1 MMQRRSFLTLL
12 GGAAAALPLAAR
24 AQQRPAMPVIGY
36 LGWRTEAGDASN
48 VEAFRQGLRESGFI
62 LGQNVAIEFRWAD
75 GQNNRLPALA
85 ADLVR
90 RRVNVLVC
98 AGGPAVPVA
107 KAATSTIPIVF
118 STGDD
123 PIERGLV
130 ASLNRPGGNLTGMTT
145 WTRAL
150 VAKRVGLLRD
160 LVPEVTQFAYL
171 IDAREDNDYQITDA
185 QAAARQI
192 GRELVILRARADA
205 DIDAAFATMVERSVG
220 ALLATANSVWKGFII
235 ALAMRHRLPAIYD
248 TREWA
253 VAGGLIS
260 YGTSFTDSY
269 HHVGAY
275 AGRILKGEKPA
286 DLPVMQPTRFEL
298 VINLSTAKALKLT
311 IPPGILAIADEV
323 IE

>member
-1 MMQRRSFLTLL
+1 MRRREFVTIL
-12 GGAAAALPLAAR
+12 GGAAAAWPLAAG
-24 AQQRPAMPVIGY
+24 AQQPAMPVVGY

-98 AGGPAVPVA
+98 AGGPAAPVA

-160 LVPEVTQFAYL
+160 LVPEVTQFAHL

-192 GRELVILRARADA
+192 GRELVILRARTDA

-220 ALLATANSVWKGFII
+220 ALLATTNSVRKGFII

-260 YGTSFTDSY
+260 YGTSITDSY

-275 AGRILKGEKPA
+275 TGRILKGEKPA
-286 DLPVMQPTRFEL
+286 DQPVMQPTRFEL

-311 IPPGILAIADEV
+311 IPPGILAIAGEV

>member
-1 MMQRRSFLTLL
+1 MQRRSFLTLV
-12 GGAAAALPLAAR
+12 GGAAAAWPLAAR